1 MFHRN
6 SSECLIFDR
15 RTFSLSIESSKSEEE
30 GMPPDAKKM
39 EAKLKELVS
48 KLQNAEKESQDLED
62 KLRDE
67 EERADALEDELHTSE
82 SSRNELK
89 EKISRL
95 ETENVSLSK
104 KAKTNSD
111 VLKRA
116 AESEG
121 QRRALEDQLFEK
133 TKALETLSEKYSSL
147 KERIDNYDVLEEKVY
162 LLERERKEFRD
173 TKQSLKNEVGSLRK
187 VSEDLQQ
194 TNENNALV
202 HKALEN
208 EIVTLREEKDK
219 YELKLITLRDEKE
232 SLVEELTKRFGVL
245 DDQKKT
251 LSKQKNELKAK
262 LRSVEKDNSEL
273 KVKLEEVAS
282 EMEGLKEKSRGGE
295 EEKDT
300 DEMKKELSKL
310 RKQKEESQKTCE
322 DLAAKLSKAYGELE
336 QSKTAGYGDEMP
348 GLWFDKRA
356 IFQSFCHQS
365 SHGSHNLSRDF

>member
-1 MFHRN
+1 MFHR
-6 SSECLIFDR
+6 SCSERLIFDR
-15 RTFSLSIESSKSEEE
+15 RTISFSVESSKSEEE

-48 KLQNAEKESQDLED
+48 KLQNAEKESQELED

-82 SSRNELK
+82 TSRKELE
-89 EKISRL
+89 EKISKL

-121 QRRALEDQLFEK
+121 ERRALEDQLFEK
-133 TKALETLSEKYSSL
+133 TKALETLSEKYNSL

-173 TKQSLKNEVGSLRK
+173 TKQNLEDEVGSLRK

-202 HKALEN
+202 HKALED

-251 LSKQKNELKAK
+251 LSKEKNELEAK
-262 LRSVEKDNSEL
+262 LKSVEKDNSEL
-273 KVKLEEVAS
+273 KVTLEKVAS
-282 EMEGLKEKSRGGE
+282 EMEGLKEKAREGE

-300 DEMKKELSKL
+300 DEMEKELSKL

-322 DLAAKLSKAYGELE
+322 DLASKLSKAYADLE
-336 QSKTAGYGDEMP
+336 QSKTAGYGDEIP
-348 GLWFDKRA
+348 GLWFDMKAFFSHSVNNLPMDFTTSVA
-356 IFQSFCHQS
+356 I
-365 SHGSHNLSRDF
+365 